1 MRILAIGAHPDDLEI
16 FCYGLLAACKAR
28 GDELHLAVATDGAAG
43 TVAGQDDRLAERRAN
58 ETRTALARLG
68 VPALL
73 GLPDGALSTAKT
85 GREVIADHIGR
96 ITPDMIITHDPADYH
111 TDHRALSSWVTEL
124 AGFSC
129 PVIYADTLMGVGFQP
144 EFYVDI
150 TAWQD
155 HKQAAILA
163 HASQVPERF
172 ANGAALLNRFRAAQ
186 CNAPDGHYAEAYRTS
201 ARFPFAD
208 IRSLLPPAPPY
219 RPFYVPGS
227 DAYL

>member
-43 TVAGQDDRLAERRAN
+43 TVSGQDGGLAERRAE
-58 ETRTALARLG
+58 ETRTALIQLG
-68 VPALL
+68 PPELL
-73 GLPDGALSTAKT
+73 GLPDGALAMADN
-85 GREVIADHIGR
+85 GRTVIADHIR
-96 ITPDMIITHDPADYH
+96 TVAPDLIITHDPADYH
-111 TDHRALSSWVTEL
+111 TDHRALSAWVTEL

-129 PVIYADTLMGVGFQP
+129 PVVYADTLMGVGFAPQ
-144 EFYVDI
+144 FYVDI

-155 HKQAAILA
+155 EKQAAILA
-163 HASQVPERF
+163 HESQVPERF
-172 ANGAALLNRFRAAQ
+172 AQGAALLNRFRAAQ
-186 CNAPDGHYAEAYRTS
+186 CNAPDGHYAEAYRAS

-208 IRSLLPPAPPY
+208 IRGLLPEPPPY

-227 DAYL
+227 DAFL